1 MLYKNIVISTVT
13 PKRTETEY
21 NIQTDRSEK
30 KRDDK
35 KILNPKRSLKK
46 REKETQDWQVK
57 EKEQNKTLG
66 INLYE
71 PKLHFKYKLL
81 YLKDKYFQIGFL
93 KI

>member
-1 MLYKNIVISTVT
+1 MLYMNIVISTVT

-21 NIQTDRSEK
+21 NIQTNRSEK
-30 KRDDK
+30 HGMIK
-35 KILNPKRSLKK
+35 KIFNPKRSLKR

-71 PKLHFKYKLL
+71 HKLHFKYKLL
-81 YLKDKYFQIGFL
+81 YLKDKYFQMDF
-93 KI
+93 